1 MYIVAQFARP
11 CVHVAQFERPCVC
24 VCQCVCVCIYIY
36 VCARATFRT
45 SSAICTS
52 LIFRDPVC
60 VCVCLSVCLCVCVFV
75 CVCVTH
81 THTHVH
87 TPSLSWRPL
96 ARRFCAMELALLNA
110 STLNDML
117 YASPPLSCRLSVLPP
132 SPPATLSPCT
142 PPWTDILKVSIVWAK
157 PLRSVWPRE
166 SHAMRGSAAFS
177 SGVRAALSASR
188 HATKPVEQR
197 ICPAFA

>member
-1 MYIVAQFARP
+1 M
-11 CVHVAQFERPCVC
+11 CGCVC
-24 VCQCVCVCIYIY
+24 VC
-36 VCARATFRT
+36 ATFRT
-45 SSAICTS
+45 SSTICTS
-52 LIFRDPVC
+52 LIFRDAVS
-60 VCVCLSVCLCVCVFV
+60 VCLSVCLSVCVFV
-75 CVCVTH
+75 CLCARVCLYHTHTNTPTHTH

-177 SGVRAALSASR
+177 SGVRATLSASR

-197 ICPAFA
+197 ICHAFA

>member
-1 MYIVAQFARP
+1 MRARYIQDIIRNL
-11 CVHVAQFERPCVC
+11 HVANFSRPCVC
-24 VCQCVCVCIYIY
+24 VCV
-36 VCARATFRT
+36 F
-45 SSAICTS
+45 
-52 LIFRDPVC
+52 
-60 VCVCLSVCLCVCVFV
+60 VCLFVCLCVCV
-75 CVCVTH
+75 CLCH